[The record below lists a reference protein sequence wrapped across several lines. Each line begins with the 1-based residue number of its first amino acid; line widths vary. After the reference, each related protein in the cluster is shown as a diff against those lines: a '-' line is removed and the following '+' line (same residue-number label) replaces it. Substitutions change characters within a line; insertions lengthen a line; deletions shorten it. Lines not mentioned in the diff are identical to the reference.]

1 MATELPL
8 RWLEADR
15 DLSEPD
21 VRCHSLTI
29 CDALDSDV
37 AEVHHI
43 ESATGP
49 KLTFE
54 EATTYAR
61 LFVASPRL
69 LAALKDMVKWH
80 GKRVAE
86 IPSNDDELLP
96 PDQQEPEVAEAM
108 RAIAE
113 ATGEQA

>member
-61 LFVASPRL
+61 LFVSSPRL
-69 LAALKDMVKWH
+69 LAALKNMVEWY
-80 GKRVAE
+80 GERDG
-86 IPSNDDELLP
+86 PDDRLLP
-96 PDQQEPEVAEAM
+96 ADRQKHGEVAEAM
-108 RAIAE
+108 RAIKEAE
-113 ATGEQA
+113 GH

>member
-80 GKRVAE
+80 GRR
-86 IPSNDDELLP
+86 STDDELLP

-108 RAIAE
+108 RAIMEAE
-113 ATGEQA
+113 GRS

>member
-15 DLSEPD
+15 DLSEQD

-61 LFVASPRL
+61 LFVSSPRL
-69 LAALKDMVKWH
+69 LAALKGMVKWH
-80 GKRVAE
+80 GKRASV
-86 IPSNDDELLP
+86 NDELLP
-96 PDQQEPEVAEAM
+96 AVLQAPEVAEAM
-108 RAIAE
+108 RAIMEAE
-113 ATGEQA
+113 GRS